1 MAACVPA
8 SISIAPRV
16 LDAFS
21 AASRAQPAGSRSPA
35 FQDVSSA
42 YPEASSEAAMA
53 RTLASVIPW
62 LTAWPVLEATA
73 GRLLGGRDLLAVGRA
88 VGAAGSSGHLRAYAA
103 DPALER
109 LLARHRLDGGPPA
122 TVP

>member
-8 SISIAPRV
+8 SISVAPRV
-16 LDAFS
+16 LPAFS
-21 AASRAQPAGSRSPA
+21 AASRAQPAGSRSPV

-73 GRLLGGRDLLAVGRA
+73 VSVAPLVK
-88 VGAAGSSGHLRAYAA
+88 Y
-103 DPALER
+103 P
-109 LLARHRLDGGPPA
+109 
-122 TVP
+122 